1 MSAST
6 NPQED
11 GCLNNTSA
19 QELSPGK
26 EHNSTSTSPV
36 PSLSDTERQNEDC
49 SALPADGATATTGP
63 DQIEAPPKEIRLLG
77 AVPEEF
83 GPAYDYLGKVKE
95 LADEIGPDVYRDL
108 FERHLT
114 QGDARVSLHTLTE
127 ELNQVTRFGNVS
139 ERIFENIKLLR
150 EIYYPAEKNA
160 RSVLL
165 VEAINEAWIQ
175 ALGMAFDVSP
185 YFFATHLQSN
195 TLYSKSAEL
204 VTLSERFDLWARS
217 RNGKRSRHSCTSH
230 SEEKF
235 SQHCSSVV
243 TYSQLEEITMRR
255 LTQQKAEPGPE
266 MCQITIGNEH
276 MGLFSQ
282 FSESEGSRNCCKVYT
297 FPEIEVEKTNPMK
310 LR

>member
-36 PSLSDTERQNEDC
+36 PSLSDTERQNEDR

-77 AVPEEF
+77 TVPEDF

-108 FERHLT
+108 FELPLT
-114 QGDARVSLHTLTE
+114 RNDARVVFHTLGE
-127 ELNQVTRFGNVS
+127 RLSVFHRYGNVS
-139 ERIFENIKLLR
+139 ERIFEDIKLFR
-150 EIYYPAEKNA
+150 EEYYPAGKSA
-160 RSVLL
+160 CSVLL
-165 VEAINEAWIQ
+165 AEAINEAWIQ
-175 ALGMAFDVSP
+175 AIGMAFDVSP

-195 TLYSKSAEL
+195 ALYDKSAEL
-204 VTLSERFDLWARS
+204 EVLSERFDRWARS
-217 RNGKRSRHSCTSH
+217 RNGKRSRNSCMSH

-235 SQHCSSVV
+235 SQHCSSDVG
-243 TYSQLEEITMRR
+243 YSQLGAITMRR
-255 LTQQKAEPGPE
+255 LSQQKAEPGSE
-266 MCQITIGNEH
+266 MCQITIWNEH
-276 MGLFSQ
+276 MGLFPQS
-282 FSESEGSRNCCKVYT
+282 SESEGSRNYCKAYK

>member
-49 SALPADGATATTGP
+49 SVLPADGVTATTGP

-77 AVPEEF
+77 AVPEDF

-108 FERHLT
+108 FERPLT
-114 QGDARVSLHTLTE
+114 QRYARVVLNTLTE
-127 ELNQVTRFGNVS
+127 ELNQVHHFGNVS
-139 ERIFENIKLLR
+139 ERIFEHIKLLR
-150 EIYYPAEKNA
+150 EKFYPAEKNA

-165 VEAINEAWIQ
+165 VEGINEAWIQ

-185 YFFATHLQSN
+185 YLFAAHLQSN
-195 TLYSKSAEL
+195 ALYGKSAEL

-217 RNGKRSRHSCTSH
+217 RNGKRSRNSCTSH
-230 SEEKF
+230 SEEEF

-243 TYSQLEEITMRR
+243 GYSRLDVITKRAR
-255 LTQQKAEPGPE
+255 NQQKAKPGIAR
-266 MCQITIGNEH
+266 CQLTIGNEH
-276 MGLFSQ
+276 IGLFSQ
-282 FSESEGSRNCCKVYT
+282 FSESEGSRNCCKAYT
-297 FPEIEVEKTNPMK
+297 SPEIEVEKTDPK
-310 LR
+310 KFR